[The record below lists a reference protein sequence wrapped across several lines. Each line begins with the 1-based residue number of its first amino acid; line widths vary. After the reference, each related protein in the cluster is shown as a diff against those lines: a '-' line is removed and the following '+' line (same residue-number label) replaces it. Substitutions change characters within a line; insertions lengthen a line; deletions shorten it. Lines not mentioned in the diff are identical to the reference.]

1 MKGLGIH
8 RSPWRTVARGAV
20 LAACAL
26 TAYGAT
32 TLTYTYDALGR
43 LTYVNDPTNGNRD
56 YDYDKAGNR
65 LLVSVGT
72 ASDAAAEPPPPGGGG
87 VPMAPS
93 NLTATYLN
101 NCNWLATW
109 SAPGGQTYFEFKET
123 ATASRI
129 VSGSAVSTG
138 VTCTLNDPNSNKPA
152 WIKACNANGCS
163 SQANF

>member
-1 MKGLGIH
+1 VKAPEAR
-8 RSPWRTVARGAV
+8 RSGWKKLFRAAV
-20 LAACAL
+20 FSACVL

-72 ASDAAAEPPPPGGGG
+72 ATDQAAEPPPPGTGGP
-87 VPMAPS
+87 PMAPS
-93 NLTATYLN
+93 NLSSTYMN
-101 NCNWLATW
+101 NCNWLASW
-109 SAPGGQTYFEFKET
+109 SAPGGQTYFEFKD
-123 ATASRI
+123 SINSPRI

-138 VTCTLNDPNSNKPA
+138 VTCTLNDISRAHP
-152 WIKACNANGCS
+152 
-163 SQANF
+163 